1 MAEKVVNEEWF
12 RRKHGEGFQVYNA
25 FLMPFQGAD
34 ERQDGGVAVMKAGQA
49 LSWWKDNDRS
59 YEKVQGI
66 LVDTKGLMKIAVR
79 QDREEMA
86 SLAECIRREPE

>member
-1 MAEKVVNEEWF
+1 M
-12 RRKHGEGFQVYNA
+12 YNA

-59 YEKVQGI
+59 CEKVQGI